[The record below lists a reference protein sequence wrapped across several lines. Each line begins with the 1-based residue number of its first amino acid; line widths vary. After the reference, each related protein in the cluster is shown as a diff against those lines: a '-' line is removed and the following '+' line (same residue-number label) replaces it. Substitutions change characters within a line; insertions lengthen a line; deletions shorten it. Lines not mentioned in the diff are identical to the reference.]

1 MSNRIVSMLVLSGA
15 LAFPAAAGELTEHH
29 DTATGDDGTWYV
41 VGDERLP
48 DNAQHTEHLARF
60 GGSIDGHNRLVLEG
74 IDAAQ
79 LSAMDGGGYFIGV
92 TADPPESPI
101 GYGLSLLG
109 EPLLDPPRRTSYCSG
124 ATYTA
129 FIEAL
134 NLRHAGHEAAAEG
147 EETNLAA
154 AHNGDRLALLD
165 PVRAEA
171 MRMQEP
177 DGGRREDGVK
187 FWGHWNDDGF
197 GSQFALVQYAGMGEE
212 VTPNRA
218 RPGDFMNISWAKGGG
233 HSVIFLGWHQ
243 DADGGKHLLY
253 WSSQKN
259 TDGMGDQLVPLSR
272 IREVKVVRLTDPDKL
287 FEFDPVQSVNRQVP
301 GDPITW

>member
-1 MSNRIVSMLVLSGA
+1 MSNRIVFMLVLSGA
-15 LAFPAAAGELTEHH
+15 LAFLAAAGELTEHH

-60 GGSIDGHNRLVLEG
+60 GGSIGGYNRLVLEG

-109 EPLLDPPRRTSYCSG
+109 EPLLDPPRQTSYCSG
-124 ATYTA
+124 VTYTA

-134 NLRHAGHEAAAEG
+134 NLRHDSTEAGRHKDA
-147 EETNLAA
+147 
-154 AHNGDRLALLD
+154 GDDQAPTLD

-233 HSVIFLGWHQ
+233 HSVIFLGWHR

-253 WSSQKN
+253 WSSQKG
-259 TDGMGDQLVPLSR
+259 THGMGDQLVPLSR

-301 GDPITW
+301 GDPIDW